1 MKLGAMAVALSFVVV
16 SSAASAATT
25 RYVDNSPG
33 DAWNP
38 PAGTIYLTIQEGI
51 DASANG
57 DTVRVYPGTYTSTG
71 AEVVNLRGK
80 QIVLEAAVPLV
91 RADSAT
97 WASVDGE
104 AARRCIVATLNETE
118 LTVVRGLRIYRG
130 SDGAGAGMR
139 VLNGSPRIEGC
150 WFQSNRATDGVASG
164 GALKLLNSSSVIRD
178 CRFEGNGADAQG
190 GAIFNSGGAIMIA
203 SCDFI
208 NNGSGEGGAIY
219 NATAS
224 IMVDGCDFVGNTAP
238 RGGGMFT
245 RDDASTVSG
254 CVFRDTNWAT
264 CCYGEK
270 LGLGIYARDSLLTVT
285 GSSFR
290 NLRAAT
296 SYGTDSGAALQ
307 IVGQASDVLVSACEF
322 LNNQV
327 VSGGRGG
334 AISVGWPGDTRGSI
348 RILKSLFR
356 GNFASA
362 DGGAISMQS
371 SDRLE
376 IDGAAG
382 IPTVFENNS
391 ANRYGGAISVNADW
405 VWESTFRLDDSR
417 FVSNGAG
424 VAGGAVYIQQ
434 QGYPPATSR
443 ILTDSVFI
451 TNSAA
456 NGGALFLQG
465 TSVRSQ
471 LGHTVYCGNDPN
483 DIQGSQG
490 SYVEIA
496 TNCFTTS
503 CVDNNNNGVP
513 DTCEIPIT
521 DCNNNGIDD
530 TEELV
535 GNDVN
540 NNGVP
545 DDCESLD
552 FAGLETEILPI
563 TDSVSGLPTSAVCWR
578 VYAKFTDPAAS
589 VTAIFGNA
597 ARPLSVSA
605 AAGFY
610 QSPLGGDTVES
621 IPCNSTDA
629 SLRYDSF
636 FTIEA
641 QCQNQTE
648 LLTTP
653 DLSFASFNA
662 ATNSSFS
669 TSNGAIYVLP
679 DSPSSRAGKDRRVL
693 LMQLTTK
700 SAAKPV
706 ASINLTGDNAN
717 SSVSNEW
724 YAYSLPIPDPVM
736 RDCNGNHIHDAFDI
750 AAGTSRD
757 CDLNGV
763 PDSCESS
770 ELSADCD
777 GDGIPNAC
785 EIRAG
790 TATDANHNGIPDG
803 CECEG
808 DIDHNG
814 VVNIDDLLEVFAAW
828 GDPNPGDADVIHDG
842 VVNSKD
848 LAAVIAHWG
857 VCN

>member
-1 MKLGAMAVALSFVVV
+1 MKLSALAVALSFVVV
-16 SSAASAATT
+16 SSAAHAATT
-25 RYVDNSPG
+25 WYVDNTPG

-38 PAGTIYLTIQEGI
+38 PAGTIYATIQEGI

-80 QIVLEAAVPLV
+80 AITLEAALIYDTTN
-91 RADSAT
+91 RAT
-97 WASVDGE
+97 WAEIDGE
-104 AARRCIVATLNETE
+104 DVRRCIEATANEGSSTI
-118 LTVVRGLRIYRG
+118 VRGMRVYRG
-130 SDGAGAGMR
+130 RASAGAGMY
-139 VLNGSPRIEGC
+139 VVNGNPRIEDV
-150 WFQSNRATDGVASG
+150 WFNGNVATGGVASG
-164 GALKLLNSSSVIRD
+164 GALRLLNSTSVIQD
-178 CRFEGNGADAQG
+178 CHFESNSADAEG
-190 GAIFNSGGAIMIA
+190 GAIFNA
-203 SCDFI
+203 
-208 NNGSGEGGAIY
+208 NG
-219 NATAS
+219 S
-224 IMVDGCDFVGNTAP
+224 IMVESCEFFGNTAP
-238 RGGGMFT
+238 HGGGMFT

-254 CVFRDTNWAT
+254 CVFRDTNWQT
-264 CCYGEK
+264 FSGGEK
-270 LGLGIYARDSLLTVT
+270 LGLGIYARDSLLAVT

-290 NLRAAT
+290 NLRAA
-296 SYGTDSGAALQ
+296 SIYGTDSGAALQ

-356 GNFASA
+356 GNSASA

-376 IDGAAG
+376 IDGADG
-382 IPTVFENNS
+382 IRTVFENNS

-405 VWESTFRLDDSR
+405 VSESTFRLDDSR
-417 FVSNGAG
+417 FVGNTAG
-424 VAGGAVYIQQ
+424 SSGGAIFIQQ
-434 QGYPPATSR
+434 QSYPPATSR

-451 TNSAA
+451 RNIAA

-471 LGHTVYCGNDPN
+471 LGYTVYCGNDPN
-483 DIQGSQG
+483 GIQG
-490 SYVEIA
+490 SYVDIA

-521 DCNNNGIDD
+521 ACNNNGIDD

-610 QSPLGGDTVES
+610 QSPLGGDTVEG

-648 LLTTP
+648 LLMTP
-653 DLSFASFNA
+653 GLSFASFNTD
-662 ATNSSFS
+662 TNSSFS
-669 TSNGAIYVLP
+669 TNDGALYVLP
-679 DSPSSRAGKDRRVL
+679 GSSSSRAGKDLRVL

-706 ASINLTGDNAN
+706 ASINLTGDNAQ
-717 SSVSNEW
+717 SSKNNEW
-724 YAYSLPIPDPVM
+724 YAYSLSIPDPAMV
-736 RDCNGNHIHDAFDI
+736 DCNGNHINDAFDI
-750 AAGTSRD
+750 ASGTSRD

-763 PDSCESS
+763 PDSCESAD
-770 ELSADCD
+770 LVADCD

-790 TATDANHNGIPDG
+790 TAVDANNNGIPDN
-803 CECEG
+803 CECQG

-814 VVNIDDLLEVFAAW
+814 VVNVDDLLDLFAAW
-828 GDPNPGDADVIHDG
+828 GDPNPGEADVTGDG
-842 VVNSKD
+842 VVNSRD
-848 LAAVIAHWG
+848 LAALIANWG
-857 VCN
+857 ACS

>member
-1 MKLGAMAVALSFVVV
+1 MKLSALAVALSFVVV
-16 SSAASAATT
+16 SSAAHAATT
-25 RYVDNSPG
+25 LYVDNRAN

-57 DTVRVYPGTYTSTG
+57 DTVRVYPGTYTST
-71 AEVVNLRGK
+71 AADVVNLRGK
-80 QIVLEAAVPLV
+80 EIVLEAAVPLV

-104 AARRCIVATLNETE
+104 DARRCIVATLNETE
-118 LTVVRGLRIYRG
+118 LTVVRGLWVYRG
-130 SDGAGAGMR
+130 RASAGAGMY
-139 VLNGSPRIEGC
+139 VVNGNPRIEDV
-150 WFQSNRATDGVASG
+150 WFYGNVATGGVASG
-164 GALKLLNSSSVIRD
+164 GALRLLNSTSVIQD
-178 CRFEGNGADAQG
+178 CHFESNSADSEG
-190 GAIFNSGGAIMIA
+190 GAIFNA
-203 SCDFI
+203 
-208 NNGSGEGGAIY
+208 NG
-219 NATAS
+219 S
-224 IMVDGCDFVGNTAP
+224 IMVDSCEFFGNTAP

-245 RDDASTVSG
+245 RDDASTVTACYFHDAG
-254 CVFRDTNWAT
+254 ACVCDWA
-264 CCYGEK
+264 
-270 LGLGIYARDSLLTVT
+270 GLGMYAQNSLVSIQSTRFERL
-285 GSSFR
+285 GMGCCNSNR
-290 NLRAAT
+290 
-296 SYGTDSGAALQ
+296 GAALQ
-307 IVGQASDVLVSACEF
+307 VIGAQANVLVTGCAF
-322 LNNQV
+322 INNRID
-327 VSGGRGG
+327 GRGG
-334 AISVGWPGDTRGSI
+334 AISIGWPGDNRGSVSI
-348 RILKSLFR
+348 RKTVFR
-356 GNFASA
+356 GNFSTI
-362 DGGAISMQS
+362 DGGAICMQS
-371 SDRLE
+371 SDLLE
-376 IDGAAG
+376 IDGADG

-391 ANRYGGAISVNADW
+391 ANRYGGAISLNADW
-405 VWESTFRLDDSR
+405 VWESNVRIDDSR
-417 FVSNGAG
+417 FVGNGAG
-424 VAGGAVYIQQ
+424 SSGGAIFIQQ

-483 DIQGSQG
+483 DIQGS
-490 SYVEIA
+490 YVVIA

-503 CVDNNNNGVP
+503 CVDTNNNGVP

-641 QCQNQTE
+641 QCQNSIE

-653 DLSFASFNA
+653 GLSFASFNTN
-662 ATNSSFS
+662 TNSSFS
-669 TSNGAIYVLP
+669 TNDGALYVLP
-679 DSPSSRAGKDRRVL
+679 GSSSSRAGKDLRVL

-706 ASINLTGDNAN
+706 ASINLTGDNAQ
-717 SSVSNEW
+717 SSKNNEW
-724 YAYSLPIPDPVM
+724 YAYSLSIPDPAMV
-736 RDCNGNHIHDAFDI
+736 DCNGNHINDAFDI
-750 AAGTSRD
+750 ASGTSRD

-763 PDSCESS
+763 PDSCESAD
-770 ELSADCD
+770 LVADCD

-790 TATDANHNGIPDG
+790 TAVDANNNGIPDN
-803 CECEG
+803 CECQG

-814 VVNIDDLLEVFAAW
+814 VVNVDDLLDLFAAW
-828 GDPNPGDADVIHDG
+828 GDPNPGEADVTGDG
-842 VVNSKD
+842 VVNSRD
-848 LAAVIAHWG
+848 LAALIANWG
-857 VCN
+857 ACS

>member
-1 MKLGAMAVALSFVVV
+1 MKLSALAVALSFVVV
-16 SSAASAATT
+16 SSAAHAATT
-25 RYVDNSPG
+25 WYVDNTPG

-38 PAGTIYLTIQEGI
+38 PAGTIYATIQAGI
-51 DASANG
+51 DESAPG

-80 QIVLEAAVPLV
+80 AITLEAALIYDTTNP
-91 RADSAT
+91 AT
-97 WASVDGE
+97 WAEIDGE
-104 AARRCIVATLNETE
+104 NVRRCIVATLNEGSSTI
-118 LTVVRGLRIYRG
+118 VRGMRIYQGRA
-130 SDGAGAGMR
+130 SAGGGMY
-139 VLNGSPRIEGC
+139 VVNGSPRIEDC
-150 WFQSNRATDGVASG
+150 WFANNVATGGVASG
-164 GALKLLNSSSVIRD
+164 GGLRLLNSTSAIDS
-178 CRFEGNGADAQG
+178 CFFESNSAGVEG
-190 GAIFNSGGAIMIA
+190 GAIFNAGGAIMVSGCDFTRNFA
-203 SCDFI
+203 SRGGGLFTREDAATISACVFSDYAVSASCCVAGVHGLGAYALDSAASFLSCAFRDMSHTEFSGCYCPGNDGSGLGLFVLGAQSDVRVADCDFI
-208 NNGSGEGGAIY
+208 N
-219 NATAS
+219 
-224 IMVDGCDFVGNTAP
+224 
-238 RGGGMFT
+238 
-245 RDDASTVSG
+245 
-254 CVFRDTNWAT
+254 
-264 CCYGEK
+264 
-270 LGLGIYARDSLLTVT
+270 
-285 GSSFR
+285 
-290 NLRAAT
+290 LRANR
-296 SYGTDSGAALQ
+296 D
-307 IVGQASDVLVSACEF
+307 
-322 LNNQV
+322 
-327 VSGGRGG
+327 GRGG
-334 AISVGWPGDTRGSI
+334 AIALGWPGNNRGTL
-348 RILKSLFR
+348 RIFRSTFR
-356 GNFASA
+356 GNSASI
-362 DGGAISMQS
+362 DGGAIAMQS
-371 SDRLE
+371 SDLLE
-376 IDGAAG
+376 IDSEGG
-382 IPTVFENNS
+382 VPTVFENNS

-483 DIQGSQG
+483 DIQGS
-490 SYVEIA
+490 YVDIA

-503 CVDNNNNGVP
+503 CVDTDNNGVP

-648 LLTTP
+648 LLMTP
-653 DLSFASFNA
+653 GLSFASFNTD
-662 ATNSSFS
+662 TNSSFS
-669 TSNGAIYVLP
+669 TNDGALYVLP
-679 DSPSSRAGKDRRVL
+679 GSSSSRAGKDLRVL

-706 ASINLTGDNAN
+706 ASINLTGDNAQ
-717 SSVSNEW
+717 SSKNNEW
-724 YAYSLPIPDPVM
+724 YAYSLSIPDPAMV
-736 RDCNGNHIHDAFDI
+736 DCNGNHINDAFDI
-750 AAGTSRD
+750 ASGTSRD

-763 PDSCESS
+763 PDSCESAD
-770 ELSADCD
+770 LVADCD

-790 TATDANHNGIPDG
+790 TAVDANNNGIPDN
-803 CECEG
+803 CECQG

-814 VVNIDDLLEVFAAW
+814 VVNVDDLLDLFAAW
-828 GDPNPGDADVIHDG
+828 GDPNPGEADVTGDG
-842 VVNSKD
+842 VVNSRD
-848 LAAVIAHWG
+848 LAALIANWG
-857 VCN
+857 ACS

>member
-1 MKLGAMAVALSFVVV
+1 MKLSALAVALSFVVV
-16 SSAASAATT
+16 SSAAHAATT
-25 RYVDNSPG
+25 WYVDNTPG

-38 PAGTIYLTIQEGI
+38 PAGTIYATIQAGI
-51 DASANG
+51 DASAPG

-118 LTVVRGLRIYRG
+118 LTVVRGLWVYRG
-130 SDGAGAGMR
+130 RASAGAGMY
-139 VLNGSPRIEGC
+139 VVNGNPRIEDV
-150 WFQSNRATDGVASG
+150 WFNGNVATGGVASG
-164 GALKLLNSSSVIRD
+164 GALRLLNSTSVIQD
-178 CRFEGNGADAQG
+178 CHFESNSAGAEG
-190 GAIFNSGGAIMIA
+190 GAIFNA
-203 SCDFI
+203 
-208 NNGSGEGGAIY
+208 NG
-219 NATAS
+219 S
-224 IMVDGCDFVGNTAP
+224 IMVDSCEFFGNTAP
-238 RGGGMFT
+238 HGGGMFT

-254 CVFRDTNWAT
+254 CVFRDTNWDF
-264 CCYGEK
+264 CCTGEK
-270 LGLGIYARDSLLTVT
+270 LGLGIYARDSLLAVT

-290 NLRAAT
+290 NLRAAN
-296 SYGTDSGAALQ
+296 GTDSGAALQ

-376 IDGAAG
+376 IDGADG
-382 IPTVFENNS
+382 IRTVFENNS

-405 VWESTFRLDDSR
+405 VNESTFRLDDSR

-483 DIQGSQG
+483 DIQGS
-490 SYVEIA
+490 YVDIA
-496 TNCFTTS
+496 TNCFTTR
-503 CVDNNNNGVP
+503 CVDTDNNGVP

-648 LLTTP
+648 LLMTP
-653 DLSFASFNA
+653 GLSFASFNTD
-662 ATNSSFS
+662 TNSSFS
-669 TSNGAIYVLP
+669 TNDGALYVLP
-679 DSPSSRAGKDRRVL
+679 GSSSSRAGKDLRVL

-706 ASINLTGDNAN
+706 ASINLTGDNAQ
-717 SSVSNEW
+717 SSKNNEW
-724 YAYSLPIPDPVM
+724 YAYSLSIPDPAMV
-736 RDCNGNHIHDAFDI
+736 DCNGNHINDAFDI
-750 AAGTSRD
+750 ASGTSRD

-763 PDSCESS
+763 PDSCESAD
-770 ELSADCD
+770 LVADCD

-790 TATDANHNGIPDG
+790 TAVDANNNGIPDN
-803 CECEG
+803 CECQG

-814 VVNIDDLLEVFAAW
+814 VVNVDDLLDLFAAW
-828 GDPNPGDADVIHDG
+828 GDPNPGEADVTGDG
-842 VVNSKD
+842 VVNSRD
-848 LAAVIAHWG
+848 LAALIANWG
-857 VCN
+857 ACS

>member
-1 MKLGAMAVALSFVVV
+1 MKLSALAVALSFVVV
-16 SSAASAATT
+16 SSAAHAATT
-25 RYVDNSPG
+25 WYVDNTPG

-38 PAGTIYLTIQEGI
+38 PAGTIYATIQAGI

-118 LTVVRGLRIYRG
+118 LTVVRGLWVYRG
-130 SDGAGAGMR
+130 RASAGAGMY
-139 VLNGSPRIEGC
+139 VVNGNPRIEDV
-150 WFQSNRATDGVASG
+150 WFNGNVATGGVASG
-164 GALKLLNSSSVIRD
+164 GALRLLNSTSVIQD
-178 CRFEGNGADAQG
+178 CHFENNSAGAEG
-190 GAIFNSGGAIMIA
+190 GAIFNA
-203 SCDFI
+203 
-208 NNGSGEGGAIY
+208 NG
-219 NATAS
+219 S
-224 IMVDGCDFVGNTAP
+224 IMVDSCEFFGNTAP

-245 RDDASTVSG
+245 RDDASTVTACYFHDTG
-254 CVFRDTNWAT
+254 VCVCDWA
-264 CCYGEK
+264 
-270 LGLGIYARDSLLTVT
+270 GLGMYAQNSLVSIQSTRFERLSM
-285 GSSFR
+285 GCCNSNR
-290 NLRAAT
+290 
-296 SYGTDSGAALQ
+296 GAALQ
-307 IVGQASDVLVSACEF
+307 VIGAQANVLVTGCAF
-322 LNNQV
+322 INN
-327 VSGGRGG
+327 SIDGRGA
-334 AISVGWPGDTRGSI
+334 AISIGWPGDNRGSVSI
-348 RILKSLFR
+348 RKTVFR
-356 GNFASA
+356 GNFSTI
-362 DGGAISMQS
+362 DGGAICMQS
-371 SDRLE
+371 SDLLE
-376 IDGAAG
+376 IDGVDG

-391 ANRYGGAISVNADW
+391 ANRYGGAISLNADW
-405 VWESTFRLDDSR
+405 VWESNFRLDDSR
-417 FVSNGAG
+417 FVGNGAG
-424 VAGGAVYIQQ
+424 SSGGAIYIQQ

-451 TNSAA
+451 NNSAA

-483 DIQGSQG
+483 DIQGS
-490 SYVEIA
+490 YVDIA

-503 CVDNNNNGVP
+503 CVDTDNNGVP

-648 LLTTP
+648 LLMTP
-653 DLSFASFNA
+653 GLSFASFNTN
-662 ATNSSFS
+662 TNSSFS
-669 TSNGAIYVLP
+669 TNDGALYVLP
-679 DSPSSRAGKDRRVL
+679 GSSSSRAGKDLRVL

-706 ASINLTGDNAN
+706 ASINLTGDNAQ
-717 SSVSNEW
+717 SSKNNEW
-724 YAYSLPIPDPVM
+724 YAYSLSIPDPAMV
-736 RDCNGNHIHDAFDI
+736 DCNGNHINDAFDI
-750 AAGTSRD
+750 ASGTSRD

-763 PDSCESS
+763 PDSCESAD
-770 ELSADCD
+770 LVADCD

-790 TATDANHNGIPDG
+790 TAVDANNNGIPDN
-803 CECEG
+803 CECQG

-814 VVNIDDLLEVFAAW
+814 VVNVDDLLDLFAAW
-828 GDPNPGDADVIHDG
+828 GDPNPGEADVTGDG
-842 VVNSKD
+842 VVNSRD
-848 LAAVIAHWG
+848 LAALIANWG
-857 VCN
+857 ACS

>member
-1 MKLGAMAVALSFVVV
+1 MKLSALAVALSFVVV
-16 SSAASAATT
+16 SSAAHAATT
-25 RYVDNSPG
+25 WYVDNTPG

-51 DASANG
+51 DASASG

-104 AARRCIVATLNETE
+104 DARRCIVATLNETE
-118 LTVVRGLRIYRG
+118 LTVVRGLWVYRG
-130 SDGAGAGMR
+130 RASAGAGMY
-139 VLNGSPRIEGC
+139 VVNGNPRIEDV
-150 WFQSNRATDGVASG
+150 WFYGNVATGGVASG
-164 GALKLLNSSSVIRD
+164 GALRLLNSTSVIQD
-178 CRFEGNGADAQG
+178 CHFENNSAGAEG
-190 GAIFNSGGAIMIA
+190 GAIFNASG
-203 SCDFI
+203 
-208 NNGSGEGGAIY
+208 
-219 NATAS
+219 S
-224 IMVDGCDFVGNTAP
+224 IMVDSCDFLGNTAR
-238 RGGGMFT
+238 RGGGLFT
-245 RDDASTVSG
+245 RDDASTVQA
-254 CVFRDTNWAT
+254 CTFHDTT
-264 CCYGEK
+264 LGFCCTYGDWH
-270 LGLGIYARDSLLTVT
+270 GLGTYALNSQASFV
-285 GSSFR
+285 GCSFR
-290 NLRAAT
+290 NMRAYVACC
-296 SYGTDSGAALQ
+296 GAYEN
-307 IVGQASDVLVSACEF
+307 VGGLGLFVIGAQSHVLVSGCEF
-322 LNNQV
+322 SNLRSEDN
-327 VSGGRGG
+327 GRGG
-334 AISVGWPGDTRGSI
+334 AIAIGWPGDTRGSVRVVRSI
-348 RILKSLFR
+348 FR
-356 GNFASA
+356 NNLASI
-362 DGGAISMQS
+362 DGGAIAMQS
-371 SDRLE
+371 SDLLE
-376 IDGAAG
+376 IDSEGG
-382 IPTVFENNS
+382 VPTVFENNS
-391 ANRYGGAISVNADW
+391 ANRYGGAISVNADF
-405 VWESTFRLDDSR
+405 VNESTFRLDDSR

-451 TNSAA
+451 TNSAT

-483 DIQGSQG
+483 DIQGS
-490 SYVEIA
+490 YVVIA

-503 CVDNNNNGVP
+503 CVDTNNNGVP

-641 QCQNQTE
+641 QCQNSIE

-653 DLSFASFNA
+653 GLSFASFNTN
-662 ATNSSFS
+662 TNSSFS
-669 TSNGAIYVLP
+669 TNDGALYVLP
-679 DSPSSRAGKDRRVL
+679 GSSSSRAGKDLRVL

-706 ASINLTGDNAN
+706 ASINLTGDNAQ
-717 SSVSNEW
+717 SSKNNEW
-724 YAYSLPIPDPVM
+724 YAYSLSIPDPAMV
-736 RDCNGNHIHDAFDI
+736 DCNGNHINDAFDI
-750 AAGTSRD
+750 ASGTSRD

-763 PDSCESS
+763 PDSCESAD
-770 ELSADCD
+770 LVADCD

-790 TATDANHNGIPDG
+790 TAVDANNNGIPDN
-803 CECEG
+803 CECQG

-814 VVNIDDLLEVFAAW
+814 VVNVDDLLDLFAAW
-828 GDPNPGDADVIHDG
+828 GDPNPGEADVTGDG
-842 VVNSKD
+842 VVNSRD
-848 LAAVIAHWG
+848 LAALIANWG
-857 VCN
+857 ACS